1 MLFLPCRAKLLALFN
16 FIKQKRK
23 GGFSMEW
30 LRAEYGGYTVYN
42 AGLPYFFRNFSRDSL
57 ISGIMASDEDLLR
70 NQLCFCAARQAVTK
84 NPYSGAEPGKIHHD
98 YKSTVE
104 IRGLSV
110 EFNACDTT
118 ALFLIGH
125 EVYQSLSNDNSLAD
139 TQRANIEL
147 AVQYILSHL
156 EEDLFM
162 ETPELC
168 GAKMFALKV
177 TYWKDSIILGREQ
190 GEPDYP
196 VVYPLAH
203 IINMRGIRSAAK
215 LLNRKDLWEIAD
227 RMAYALQK
235 LYDHKLGTFY
245 IAIDSRGPISGVS
258 SDSLHALFYLSPGDL
273 SIDQL
278 KQIVDASIVL
288 ETPLGYRT
296 LDPKLTSLIKDDTE
310 KMNNSFAYHRI
321 TVWPFE
327 QAVIHMGARRF
338 ELKRPMEVSSRIMS
352 WILDSDPEIFILNE
366 DGTIRKGGSDPQ
378 LWTIAA
384 KKYFFAE
391 GIS

>member
-1 MLFLPCRAKLLALFN
+1 
-16 FIKQKRK
+16 
-23 GGFSMEW
+23 MER
-30 LRAEYGGYTVYN
+30 LKAEYDGYVVYN
-42 AGLPYFFRNFSRDSL
+42 AGLPYFPRNFSRDSL

-70 NQLCFCAARQAVTK
+70 NQLCFCAARQAVAK
-84 NPYSGAEPGKIHHD
+84 NPYNGAEPGKIHHE
-98 YKSTVE
+98 SVVE
-104 IRGLSV
+104 IRGLST

-125 EVYQSLSNDNSLAD
+125 EAYRSLSNDNGLAD
-139 TQRANIEL
+139 AQRANIEL

-156 EEDLFM
+156 KEDLFI
-162 ETPELC
+162 ETPEFC

-177 TYWKDSIILGREQ
+177 TYWKDSLILGREQ

-203 IINMRGIRSAAK
+203 IINMRALRSAVK
-215 LLNRKDLWEIAD
+215 LLGKKELGKVAD
-227 RMAYALQK
+227 RMAYALQE

-245 IAIDSRGPISGVS
+245 VAIDKHGPISGVN
-258 SDSLHALFYLSPGDL
+258 SDSLHALFYLSLGDL
-273 SIDQL
+273 SIEQL

-296 LDPKLTSLIKDDTE
+296 LDPKLASSIKDDTE
-310 KMNNSFAYHRI
+310 KMNDSFAYHRS

-327 QAVIHMGARRF
+327 QGIIHMGARKF
-338 ELKRPMEVSSRIMS
+338 GLKRPMEVSSRIVS
-352 WILDSDPEIFILNE
+352 WILNSDPEIFILDEN
-366 DGTIRKGGSDPQ
+366 GTIRKGGSDPQ
-378 LWTIAA
+378 LWTIAS
-384 KKYFFAE
+384 KKYFSIE